1 MINTA
6 LPGHDRAPT
15 PTRVQPPAVTGPRT
29 PGVSG
34 LVRRRLLLTFFV
46 LSCLFSWWPAVV
58 AAFNSSEG
66 GLAGFGPFVAAV
78 VVLALTQGRSGVK
91 ALLASMIKWR
101 VPPRAYLAA
110 IGIPIAI
117 TALAILL
124 TIATGAVM
132 PSAAALGA
140 WTEIPLMV
148 ALMLLIPGMGGAW
161 EEPGF
166 RGFALGRLEQRY
178 GLSSAPLLL
187 GAFWVVWHLPL
198 FLNGAIL
205 PTDVVV
211 IMAVSVVI
219 AAVYHSARDSVL
231 IAMLLHAT
239 NNAVGGEFASQLFT
253 GADAARLGLIVA
265 AVWALLATA
274 VIIQRVRSRARK
286 G

>member
-1 MINTA
+1 M
-6 LPGHDRAPT
+6 
-15 PTRVQPPAVTGPRT
+15 RVQAPAATGLRT
-29 PGVSG
+29 PGVRG
-34 LVRRRLLLTFFV
+34 LVRRRPLLTFFV

-58 AAFNSSEG
+58 AAFSSSEG

-110 IGIPIAI
+110 IGIPIGI

-124 TIATGAVM
+124 TIATGAAM

-253 GADAARLGLIVA
+253 GADAARLGLFVA

-274 VIIQRVRSRARK
+274 VMIVQRVRSGARK

>member
-1 MINTA
+1 M
-6 LPGHDRAPT
+6 
-15 PTRVQPPAVTGPRT
+15 
-29 PGVSG
+29 
-34 LVRRRLLLTFFV
+34 

-58 AAFNSSEG
+58 AAFSSSEG

-110 IGIPIAI
+110 IGIPIGI

-124 TIATGAVM
+124 TIATGAAM

-166 RGFALGRLEQRY
+166 RGFALGRLEQRF
-178 GLSSAPLLL
+178 GLSAAPLLL

-198 FLNGAIL
+198 FLTGAIL

-219 AAVYHSARDSVL
+219 AAVYHSAPGQRADRDAPARHEQRRRRRVRQP
-231 IAMLLHAT
+231 
-239 NNAVGGEFASQLFT
+239 AVHRSGCRPSRPVRGGGL
-253 GADAARLGLIVA
+253 GAARHGGDDQPTRTFRCPKGLI
-265 AVWALLATA
+265 
-274 VIIQRVRSRARK
+274 RRDRDRY
-286 G
+286 GDRHPR